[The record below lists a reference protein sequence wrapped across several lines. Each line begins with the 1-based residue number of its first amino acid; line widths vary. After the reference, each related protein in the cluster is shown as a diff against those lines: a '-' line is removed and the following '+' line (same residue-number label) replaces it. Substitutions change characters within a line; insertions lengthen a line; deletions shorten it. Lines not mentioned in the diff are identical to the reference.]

1 MTTKRKPYVR
11 EMKGDW
17 WQKLG
22 FYRFYIMRESTS
34 VLQVWFSI
42 LVLYG
47 VFALKSGPESWA
59 GFVGFLSNPIILIIN
74 IITLAATLLHTT
86 TWFNLAPKAVSI
98 IVKDK
103 KMSDEPIVKGF
114 WALTIVVTAAIL
126 AIALF
131 F

>member
-22 FYRFYIMRESTS
+22 FYHFYIVRESTS
-34 VLQVWFSI
+34 VLQLWFSL
-42 LVLYG
+42 LVLFG
-47 VFALKSGPESWA
+47 VFALKGGPESWA
-59 GFVGFLSNPIILIIN
+59 SFVGFLSNPIVIIIN

-98 IVKDK
+98 IVGDK
-103 KMSDEPIVKGF
+103 KMSQEPIVKGF
-114 WALTIVVTAAIL
+114 WALTILVTAAIL
-126 AIALF
+126 AIALLF
-131 F
+131 

>member
-47 VFALKSGPESWA
+47 VFALKGGPESWE
-59 GFVGFLSNPIILIIN
+59 GFVAFLHNPIVLIIN
-74 IITLAATLLHTT
+74 IITLAATLLHTS
-86 TWFNLAPKAVSI
+86 TWFKLAPKAVCI

-103 KMSDEPIVKGF
+103 KMPEEPIVKGF
-114 WALTIVVTAAIL
+114 WALTIVVTVAIL
-126 AIALF
+126 AIALVF
-131 F
+131 

>member
-1 MTTKRKPYVR
+1 
-11 EMKGDW
+11 
-17 WQKLG
+17 
-22 FYRFYIMRESTS
+22 MRESTS

-126 AIALF
+126 AIALLF
-131 F
+131 

>member
-17 WQKLG
+17 WQNLG

-34 VLQVWFSI
+34 VLQVWFSLLI
-42 LVLYG
+42 LYG

-74 IITLAATLLHTT
+74 VITLAATLLHTT
-86 TWFNLAPKAVSI
+86 TWFKLAPKAVG
-98 IVKDK
+98 IVIKDK
-103 KMSDEPIVKGF
+103 KMPEEPVVKGF
-114 WALTIVVTAAIL
+114 WAVTIIVTAAIL
-126 AIALF
+126 AFALLY
-131 F
+131 

>member
-1 MTTKRKPYVR
+1 MTHFRT
-11 EMKGDW
+11 
-17 WQKLG
+17 QLG

-114 WALTIVVTAAIL
+114 WAVTIVVTAAIL
-126 AIALF
+126 AIALLF
-131 F
+131 